1 MKNVIA
7 CIDGSP
13 LTQQVIEASAWASS
27 KLETQLVLLH
37 ALEKQKSNEHDLSG
51 TIGFGSR
58 EHLLS
63 ELTTLDEQRA
73 KVALEHGK
81 VLLEYAEAYLDG
93 RAINLTK
100 LQRHGNFVETL
111 EDLEQDALLYIV
123 GKQGTEHTSKSV
135 IGSNLENAARSL
147 SQPIMVVSNE
157 FKVPQ
162 NFMVAYDGRETAI
175 AALERIAHSPLL
187 KDIPCHLVMVKRD
200 VADQE
205 DALEKARHK
214 LSDLGFKVESHFIE
228 GDSIQGALQAYQQK
242 NQIDLIAMGAY
253 AHSKVRQ
260 FFVGSNTTKMLT
272 DSQVPVLILR

>member
-13 LTQQVIEASAWASS
+13 LTQQVIEASAWVSL
-27 KLETQLVLLH
+27 KLEAPLLLLH
-37 ALEKQKSNEHDLSG
+37 ALEKQNANERDLSG
-51 TIGFGSR
+51 AIGFGSR
-58 EHLLS
+58 EHLLT
-63 ELTTLDEQRA
+63 ELTQLDEQRA

-93 RAINLTK
+93 RELKLSK
-100 LQRHGNFVETL
+100 LQRHGDFVETL
-111 EDLEQDALLYIV
+111 AELEQDARLYVV
-123 GKQGTEHTSKSV
+123 GKQGTEHSSKSV

-147 SQPIMVVSNE
+147 SQPIMVVSRE
-157 FKVPQ
+157 FKAPE

-175 AALERIAHSPLL
+175 AALERISKSPLL

-214 LSDLGFKVESHFIE
+214 LSELGFSVESHLIE
-228 GDSIQGALQAYQQK
+228 GDTIQGALHNYQQK
-242 NQIDLIAMGAY
+242 NKIDLIAMGAY

>member
-1 MKNVIA
+1 MKNIVA

-13 LTQQVIEASAWASS
+13 LTQQVIEASAWASE
-27 KLETQLVLLH
+27 KLDTPLLLLH
-37 ALEKQKSNEHDLSG
+37 ALEKQNSSEQDLSG

-58 EHLLS
+58 EHLLT
-63 ELTTLDEQRA
+63 ELTELDEQRA

-81 VLLEYAEAYLDG
+81 VLLEFAEAYLNG
-93 RAINLTK
+93 RDLKVTK
-100 LQRHGNFVETL
+100 LQRHGDFIETL
-111 EDLEQDALLYIV
+111 EGIQDETRLFVV
-123 GKQGTEHTSKSV
+123 GKQGIEHSKKAV

-147 SQPIMVVSNE
+147 SQAIMVVSDE
-157 FKVPQ
+157 FKAPQ
-162 NFMVAYDGRETAI
+162 NFMVAFDGRETSI
-175 AALERIAHSPLL
+175 NALERIANSPLL
-187 KDIPCHLVMVKRD
+187 KGIPCHLVMVKRN

-214 LSDLGFKVESHFIE
+214 LNGLGFKVESHFIE
-228 GDSIQGALQAYQQK
+228 GDSIHTALLNYQQK

-272 DSQVPVLILR
+272 DCQVPVLILR

>member
-1 MKNVIA
+1 MKNIVA

-13 LTQQVIEASAWASS
+13 LTQPVIEASAWASE
-27 KLETQLVLLH
+27 KLSAPMLLLH
-37 ALEKQKSNEHDLSG
+37 ALEKQSNSEQDLSG

-58 EHLLS
+58 EHLLT
-63 ELTTLDEQRA
+63 ELTELDEQRA

-93 RAINLTK
+93 RNLSVSK
-100 LQRHGNFVETL
+100 QQRHGNFVETL
-111 EDLEQDALLYIV
+111 EAIQKDTRLFVV
-123 GKQGTEHTSKSV
+123 GKQGTEHSKKSV

-147 SQPIMVVSNE
+147 SQAIMVVSDD
-157 FKVPQ
+157 FKAPE

-175 AALERIAHSPLL
+175 AALERIANSPLL

-205 DALEKARHK
+205 EALEKARHK
-214 LSDLGFKVESHFIE
+214 LNALGFKVESHFIE
-228 GDSIQGALQAYQQK
+228 GDSIHGALLKYQQN

-260 FFVGSNTTKMLT
+260 FFVGSSTTKMLT
-272 DSQVPVLILR
+272 ECQVPVLILR

>member
-1 MKNVIA
+1 MKNIVA

-13 LTQQVIEASAWASS
+13 LTQPVIEASAWAAE
-27 KLETQLVLLH
+27 KLASPLVLLH
-37 ALEKQKSNEHDLSG
+37 ALEKQSNSEQDLSG

-58 EHLLS
+58 EHLLT
-63 ELTTLDEQRA
+63 ELTALDEQRA

-81 VLLEYAEAYLDG
+81 VLLEYAEAYLEQRD
-93 RAINLTK
+93 LPLSK
-100 LQRHGNFVETL
+100 LQRHGDFVETL
-111 EDLEQDALLYIV
+111 EAIQDDTRLFVV
-123 GKQGTEHTSKSV
+123 GKQGTKHSKQAV

-147 SQPIMVVSNE
+147 SQAIMVVSDE
-157 FKVPQ
+157 FKAPES
-162 NFMVAYDGRETAI
+162 FMVAYDGRETAI
-175 AALERIAHSPLL
+175 AALERIAQSPLL

-214 LSDLGFKVESHFIE
+214 LNELGFQVESHLIE
-228 GDSIQGALQAYQQK
+228 GETIQSALLNYQQK

-272 DSQVPVLILR
+272 DCQVPVLILR